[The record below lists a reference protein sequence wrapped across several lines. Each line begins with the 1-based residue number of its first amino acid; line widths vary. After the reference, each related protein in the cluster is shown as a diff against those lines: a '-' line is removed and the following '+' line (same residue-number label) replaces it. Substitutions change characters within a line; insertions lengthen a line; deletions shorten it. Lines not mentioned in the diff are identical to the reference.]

1 MVAGERNDNL
11 VCSQSQVWERRQRPS
26 CKGAAVEY
34 CGVNNDDLIK
44 GQKRKAERRKKRLR
58 REASKTRCALID
70 QWLISR
76 VLSKLAEWKAR
87 LGMSLPERA
96 TRRAFAKSRERNP
109 APKKSSVRR
118 HVPLGPTHT
127 MPKDKRK
134 RSSGAS
140 DASPYSKASA
150 KASVAHSIF
159 KMDKDLG
166 QHILKNPGVANAIVQ
181 KAHLKQSDHVL
192 EVGPGTGN
200 LTVLILKAA
209 KAVTA
214 VEFDPRMAA
223 ELTKRVQGTAEA
235 KRLKILLGDVIKT
248 ELPRFDVC
256 ISNTPYQISSPL
268 VFKLLSL
275 SNPPRSC
282 ILMFQ
287 REFAMRLFAKPGE
300 KLYSR
305 LSVNV
310 QMWAKVTHIMK
321 VGRNN
326 FNPPPQVESNVV
338 RIEPKQPR
346 PQIAY
351 DEWDG
356 LLRIAFVRK
365 NRTLRAAFL
374 GTTAVLDL
382 LVSNYRLFCAQHDIL
397 LDDSPLD
404 PNESVTEAEAMELDI
419 EEEFKGFSDP
429 DEAEDDLPDFF
440 KQMEAEKKQNG
451 VNRKKKDR
459 VSELVR
465 EKVRKVLEDD
475 TQLSEKRAR
484 LCDEG
489 DFLRLLYAFN
499 NEGIHFS

>member
-1 MVAGERNDNL
+1 
-11 VCSQSQVWERRQRPS
+11 
-26 CKGAAVEY
+26 
-34 CGVNNDDLIK
+34 
-44 GQKRKAERRKKRLR
+44 
-58 REASKTRCALID
+58 
-70 QWLISR
+70 
-76 VLSKLAEWKAR
+76 
-87 LGMSLPERA
+87 
-96 TRRAFAKSRERNP
+96 
-109 APKKSSVRR
+109 
-118 HVPLGPTHT
+118 

-134 RSSGAS
+134 RAS
-140 DASPYSKASA
+140 AAGDASPYAKPSA
-150 KASVAHSIF
+150 KASAAHSIF

-166 QHILKNPGVANAIVQ
+166 QHILKNPGVASAIVQ
-181 KAHLKQSDHVL
+181 KAYLKQSDHVL

-214 VEFDPRMAA
+214 VEMDPRMAA

-235 KRLKILLGDVIKT
+235 KRLKVMLGDVIKT
-248 ELPRFDVC
+248 ELPHFDVC

-275 SNPPRSC
+275 PSPPRSC

-310 QMWAKVTHIMK
+310 QMWAKVSHIMK

-338 RIEPKQPR
+338 RIEPKHPR

-365 NRTLRAAFL
+365 NRTLRASFL
-374 GTTAVLDL
+374 GTAAVVEL
-382 LVSNYRLFCAQHDIL
+382 LASNYRLFCAQNDIL
-397 LDDSPLD
+397 LDDSPIN
-404 PNESVTEAEAMELDI
+404 PNEGTLEAEGMEVD
-419 EEEFKGFSDP
+419 EDDDFKGFSDP
-429 DEAEDDLPDFF
+429 DDPDDELPDFF
-440 KQMEAEKKQNG
+440 KQMQSEKKKNG
-451 VNRKKKDR
+451 INRKKKGR

-465 EKVRKVLEDD
+465 EKVRKILEDE
-475 TQLSEKRAR
+475 TQLAEKRAR

-489 DFLRLLYAFN
+489 DFLKLLYAFN
-499 NEGIHFS
+499 QEGIHFS

>member
-1 MVAGERNDNL
+1 
-11 VCSQSQVWERRQRPS
+11 
-26 CKGAAVEY
+26 
-34 CGVNNDDLIK
+34 
-44 GQKRKAERRKKRLR
+44 
-58 REASKTRCALID
+58 
-70 QWLISR
+70 
-76 VLSKLAEWKAR
+76 
-87 LGMSLPERA
+87 
-96 TRRAFAKSRERNP
+96 
-109 APKKSSVRR
+109 
-118 HVPLGPTHT
+118 

-134 RSSGAS
+134 RASGAGDS
-140 DASPYSKASA
+140 TPYSKPSA
-150 KASVAHSIF
+150 KQAAAHSIF

-166 QHILKNPGVANAIVQ
+166 QHILKNPGVASAIVQ

-214 VEFDPRMAA
+214 VEMDPRMAA
-223 ELTKRVQGTAEA
+223 ELTKRVQGTPEG
-235 KRLKILLGDVIKT
+235 KRLKVMLGDVIKT

-275 SNPPRSC
+275 PHPPRSC

-310 QMWAKVTHIMK
+310 QMWSKVSHIMK

-326 FNPPPQVESNVV
+326 FNPPPLVESNVV
-338 RIEPKQPR
+338 RIEPKNPR

-374 GTTAVLDL
+374 GTTAVLEL
-382 LVSNYRLFCAQHDIL
+382 LTQNYRLFCAQHDIPI
-397 LDDSPLD
+397 DDTPLSTD
-404 PNESVTEAEAMELDI
+404 ELVAGSEPETMDVDVDNDDD
-419 EEEFKGFSDP
+419 FKGFSDP
-429 DEAEDDLPDFF
+429 DDPDDELPDFF
-440 KQMEAEKKQNG
+440 KQLQAESRAKHEKGMQ
-451 VNRKKKDR
+451 RKKKGR

-465 EKVRKVLEDD
+465 EKVRKVLEDE
-475 TQLSEKRAR
+475 TQLADKRPR
-484 LCDEG
+484 LCEEG

-499 NEGIHFS
+499 QEGIHFS

>member
-1 MVAGERNDNL
+1 
-11 VCSQSQVWERRQRPS
+11 
-26 CKGAAVEY
+26 
-34 CGVNNDDLIK
+34 
-44 GQKRKAERRKKRLR
+44 
-58 REASKTRCALID
+58 
-70 QWLISR
+70 
-76 VLSKLAEWKAR
+76 
-87 LGMSLPERA
+87 
-96 TRRAFAKSRERNP
+96 
-109 APKKSSVRR
+109 
-118 HVPLGPTHT
+118 

-134 RSSGAS
+134 RAPGAADS
-140 DASPYSKASA
+140 SPYAKPSA
-150 KASVAHSIF
+150 KASAAHSIF

-166 QHILKNPGVANAIVQ
+166 QHILKNPGVASAIVQ
-181 KAHLKQSDHVL
+181 KANLKQSDHVL

-214 VEFDPRMAA
+214 VEMDPRMAA

-235 KRLKILLGDVIKT
+235 KRLKVMLGDVIKT
-248 ELPRFDVC
+248 ELPHFDVC

-275 SNPPRSC
+275 PSPPRSC

-310 QMWAKVTHIMK
+310 QMWAKVSHIMK

-326 FNPPPQVESNVV
+326 FNPPPLVESNVV
-338 RIEPKQPR
+338 RIEPKFPR

-351 DEWDG
+351 AEWDG

-365 NRTLRAAFL
+365 NRTLRASFL
-374 GTTAVLDL
+374 GTTAVVEL
-382 LVSNYRLFCAQHDIL
+382 LASTYRLFCAQNDIP
-397 LDDSPLD
+397 LDDSPVD
-404 PNESVTEAEAMELDI
+404 PNEVTEPESMDVDGGAD
-419 EEEFKGFSDP
+419 EEFNGFSDP
-429 DEAEDDLPDFF
+429 DDPDDELPDFF
-440 KQMEAEKKQNG
+440 KQMQAEGRKKNG
-451 VNRKKKDR
+451 VNRKRKGR

-475 TQLSEKRAR
+475 TQLADKRAR

-489 DFLRLLYAFN
+489 DFLKLLYAFN
-499 NEGIHFS
+499 QEGIHFS